1 MINFPSSP
9 TLNQEYSYNGRI
21 WKYNGTG
28 WALKISDAALTSS
41 AVTNALGYTPL
52 SDLTSTDGSIAITT
66 AGTVKDLSVT
76 LSGSTNNLLV
86 GVRNTTGATLTKGTA
101 VYISGASGQRSLVTK
116 ALAATDATSAQT
128 LGLITS
134 DITNNSNGN
143 VTAIGLI
150 SNIDTSAYT
159 DGQQL
164 YLSPTT
170 AGALTATK
178 PTAPNHM
185 VYVAVVEYAH
195 ATQGKLFVKVQNGY
209 ELDEVHDVAITS
221 VATNDFLVRNA
232 SNLWVN
238 QSAATART
246 SMGLGTAATTAST
259 AYATAAQGTKADS
272 ALQPA
277 AIGVSVQ
284 GYSANT
290 VIDSAYVH
298 TDNNY
303 TTAEKNKLAG
313 IATGAEVNVNADWNS
328 VSGDSQILNKP
339 TLSTVA
345 TTGAYSDLSG
355 KPTLGTAA
363 ATNSTAYATAAQGTL
378 ADSALQPAAIG
389 VSVQAYNANN
399 AVLNATQSF
408 TQAQRG
414 AVVALTDGATIT
426 PNFATGNNFSV
437 TLAGN
442 RTLASPTNLT
452 AGQHGSIT
460 ITQDATGSRT
470 LAYGSSWK
478 FSGGTAPSL
487 TTTANA
493 VDVLAY
499 YVESGT
505 RITAKLITDV
515 K

>member
-1 MINFPSSP
+1 MTIFRGEGGGGDATSDVEVNLLSSLSN
-9 TLNQEYSYNGRI
+9 TATAAATSATASANTATAAAATATTQAGNASVS
-21 WKYNGTG
+21 
-28 WALKISDAALTSS
+28 ASDAAASAALAQALAGAAPSQTGNSGKFLT
-41 AVTNALGYTPL
+41 TNGTA
-52 SDLTSTDGSIAITT
+52 TSW
-66 AGTVKDLSVT
+66 GTV
-76 LSGSTNNLLV
+76 
-86 GVRNTTGATLTKGTA
+86 
-101 VYISGASGQRSLVTK
+101 
-116 ALAATDATSAQT
+116 
-128 LGLITS
+128 
-134 DITNNSNGN
+134 
-143 VTAIGLI
+143 
-150 SNIDTSAYT
+150 
-159 DGQQL
+159 
-164 YLSPTT
+164 
-170 AGALTATK
+170 
-178 PTAPNHM
+178 
-185 VYVAVVEYAH
+185 
-195 ATQGKLFVKVQNGY
+195 
-209 ELDEVHDVAITS
+209 
-221 VATNDFLVRNA
+221 
-232 SNLWVN
+232 
-238 QSAATART
+238 
-246 SMGLGTAATTAST
+246 
-259 AYATAAQGTKADS
+259 
-272 ALQPA
+272 
-277 AIGVSVQ
+277 
-284 GYSANT
+284 
-290 VIDSAYVH
+290 
-298 TDNNY
+298 
-303 TTAEKNKLAG
+303 
-313 IATGAEVNVNADWNS
+313 
-328 VSGDSQILNKP
+328 
-339 TLSTVA
+339 
-345 TTGAYSDLSG
+345 AYSSITG
-355 KPTLGTAA
+355 TPTLGTAA

-499 YVESGT
+499 YVESAT

>member
-1 MINFPSSP
+1 MTIFRGEGGGGDATSDVEVNLLS
-9 TLNQEYSYNGRI
+9 TLSNTATAAATSATASANTATAAAATATTQAGAASVS
-21 WKYNGTG
+21 
-28 WALKISDAALTSS
+28 ASDAAAS
-41 AVTNALGYTPL
+41 AALAQAL
-52 SDLTSTDGSIAITT
+52 
-66 AGTVKDLSVT
+66 AGTAPSQTGNAGKYLT
-76 LSGSTNNLLV
+76 TNGS
-86 GVRNTTGATLTKGTA
+86 
-101 VYISGASGQRSLVTK
+101 S
-116 ALAATDATSAQT
+116 TSW
-128 LGLITS
+128 
-134 DITNNSNGN
+134 
-143 VTAIGLI
+143 
-150 SNIDTSAYT
+150 
-159 DGQQL
+159 
-164 YLSPTT
+164 
-170 AGALTATK
+170 GALSS
-178 PTAPNHM
+178 
-185 VYVAVVEYAH
+185 VAV
-195 ATQGKLFVKVQNGY
+195 
-209 ELDEVHDVAITS
+209 S
-221 VATNDFLVRNA
+221 
-232 SNLWVN
+232 
-238 QSAATART
+238 
-246 SMGLGTAATTAST
+246 
-259 AYATAAQGTKADS
+259 
-272 ALQPA
+272 
-277 AIGVSVQ
+277 
-284 GYSANT
+284 
-290 VIDSAYVH
+290 
-298 TDNNY
+298 
-303 TTAEKNKLAG
+303 
-313 IATGAEVNVNADWNS
+313 
-328 VSGDSQILNKP
+328 
-339 TLSTVA
+339 
-345 TTGAYSDLSG
+345 GAYSDLTG
-355 KPTLGTAA
+355 TPTLGTAA